1 MKLQLENL
9 VYDVEESGRIIELL
23 ELGAVLVKEETIKEE
38 TMKEETSQALPKEEN
53 VKTEP
58 NPEGDVR
65 NEETPETAAPDA
77 GDLKPDKKGG
87 SKK

>member
-23 ELGAVLVKEETIKEE
+23 ELGAVLVKEET
-38 TMKEETSQALPKEEN
+38 MKEETSQALPKEEN

-65 NEETPETAAPDA
+65 NEDTPEAAAPDV

>member
-23 ELGAVLVKEETIKEE
+23 ELGAVLVKEE

-77 GDLKPDKKGG
+77 RDLKPDKKGG

>member
-23 ELGAVLVKEETIKEE
+23 ELGAVLVKEET
-38 TMKEETSQALPKEEN
+38 MKEETSQALPKEEN

-65 NEETPETAAPDA
+65 NEDTPEAAAPDA

>member
-23 ELGAVLVKEETIKEE
+23 ELGAVPVKEE
-38 TMKEETSQALPKEEN
+38 TMKEETSQALPNKEST
-53 VKTEP
+53 KTEP

>member
-23 ELGAVLVKEETIKEE
+23 ELGAVLVKEET
-38 TMKEETSQALPKEEN
+38 MKEETSQALPKEET

-65 NEETPETAAPDA
+65 NEDTPEAAAPDA

>member
-23 ELGAVLVKEETIKEE
+23 ELGAVPVKEE

-58 NPEGDVR
+58 NPEGDMR
-65 NEETPETAAPDA
+65 NEDTPEAAAPDA

>member
-23 ELGAVLVKEETIKEE
+23 ELGAVLVKEET
-38 TMKEETSQALPKEEN
+38 MKEETSQALPKEEN

-65 NEETPETAAPDA
+65 NEDTPEAAAPDA
-77 GDLKPDKKGG
+77 GDLKPDKKG
-87 SKK
+87 SAKK

>member
-23 ELGAVLVKEETIKEE
+23 ELGAVLVKEE

>member
-23 ELGAVLVKEETIKEE
+23 ELGAVLVKEET
-38 TMKEETSQALPKEEN
+38 MKEETSQALPKEEN

-58 NPEGDVR
+58 NPEGDMR
-65 NEETPETAAPDA
+65 NEDTPEAAAPDA

>member
-23 ELGAVLVKEETIKEE
+23 ELGAVLVKEET
-38 TMKEETSQALPKEEN
+38 MKEETSQALPKEEN

-65 NEETPETAAPDA
+65 NEDTLEAAAPDA